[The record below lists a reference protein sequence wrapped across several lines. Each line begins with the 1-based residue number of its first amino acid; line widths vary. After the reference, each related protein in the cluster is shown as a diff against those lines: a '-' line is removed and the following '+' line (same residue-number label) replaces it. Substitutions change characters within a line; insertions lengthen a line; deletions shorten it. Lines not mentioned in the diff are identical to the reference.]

1 MAPFRLELRRKN
13 PSGLLVAAL
22 LLFNGLGLALVL
34 IAGRYPTSLY
44 VRNALFSEVV
54 DDQQVPSEAALNT
67 LLKHRIRQD
76 PSWLPVRSLFTS
88 TELVRLD
95 GLVSASRR
103 GDCRLPSDS
112 AFTVLSPADCLARAL
127 AKDVSPYMMG
137 GKCGLDGSL
146 RSRIGSVQRGVGCCS
161 DYNEAFLLRAQ
172 ATGLQ
177 AREVHNMGHTTAEYF
192 DPLRQRWHWLD
203 TSNRVQVA
211 DGEGQLLSAYQIR
224 SRFPW
229 RALRFIDLPPFSRDP
244 KASGDQFVGYLS
256 SANSIL
262 FWSKGQNILQIE
274 AFEGPLRRIGLPKEL
289 VQASSL
295 GLGVRPGWLVLAS
308 PEAAFR
314 FRLSSWLLKAGLVGF
329 VLSDLVLLAAALGF
343 RLTRNRVFR

>member
-1 MAPFRLELRRKN
+1 LTPLRVELRRKN
-13 PSGLLVAAL
+13 PSGLLAGAL
-22 LLFNGLGLALVL
+22 FLFNGLGLALVL
-34 IAGRYPTSLY
+34 TAGRYPISLY

-54 DDQQVPSEAALNT
+54 DDQQVTSEAALNT
-67 LLKHRIRQD
+67 LLKRRIRQD
-76 PSWLPVRSLFTS
+76 LAWLPARSLFTS
-88 TELVRLD
+88 TELVELD

-112 AFTVLSPADCLARAL
+112 PLTVLSPADCLARAL

-146 RSRIGSVQRGVGCCS
+146 RARIGLVRAGVGCCS

-172 ATGLQ
+172 AVGLQ
-177 AREVHNMGHTTAEYF
+177 AREVHNLGHTTAEYF
-192 DPLRQRWHWLD
+192 EPLRQRWHWLD
-203 TSNRVQVA
+203 TSNRVQVENS
-211 DGEGQLLSAYQIR
+211 EGQLVSAYTLR
-224 SRFPW
+224 NRFPW

-244 KASGDQFVGYLS
+244 KASGNQFPGYMS
-256 SANSIL
+256 SWNSIL

-274 AFEGPLRRIGLPKEL
+274 AFEGPLRRIGLPREL

-295 GLGVRPGWLVLAS
+295 ALGVRPGWLVLAQ

-314 FRLSSWLLKAGLVGF
+314 LRLSSWLLKAGLVGF
-329 VLSDLVLLAAALGF
+329 MLADLVLLGAALGF
-343 RLTRNRVFR
+343 RVTRNRVFI

>member
-1 MAPFRLELRRKN
+1 MAPFRIELRRKN

-22 LLFNGLGLALVL
+22 LLFNGLALALL
-34 IAGRYPTSLY
+34 LTAGRYPTSLY

-67 LLKHRIRQD
+67 LLKRRIRQD
-76 PSWLPVRSLFTS
+76 PAWLRARSLFTS
-88 TELVRLD
+88 TELARLD
-95 GLVSASRR
+95 ALVTASRNR
-103 GDCRLPSDS
+103 NCRLPSDS
-112 AFTVLSPADCLARAL
+112 AFTVFSPADCLARAL

-137 GKCGLDGSL
+137 VKCGLDGSL
-146 RSRIGSVQRGVGCCS
+146 RSRIGSVWRGVGCCS

-177 AREVHNMGHTTAEYF
+177 ARELHNMGHTTAEYF

-211 DGEGQLLSAYQIR
+211 DGDGQLLSAYQLR

-274 AFEGPLRRIGLPKEL
+274 AFEAPLRRIGLPKEL
-289 VQASSL
+289 VQAGSL

-329 VLSDLVLLAAALGF
+329 VFADFVLLAAVLGF

>member
-1 MAPFRLELRRKN
+1 MSPFRLELRRKN

-22 LLFNGLGLALVL
+22 LLFNGLALALVL
-34 IAGRYPTSLY
+34 TAGRYPISLY

-54 DDQQVPSEAALNT
+54 DDQQVTTEAALNT
-67 LLKHRIRQD
+67 LLKRRIRQD
-76 PSWLPVRSLFTS
+76 PAWLRARSLFTS

-95 GLVSASRR
+95 ALVSASRS

-112 AFTVLSPADCLARAL
+112 ALTVLSPADCLARAL

-146 RSRIGSVQRGVGCCS
+146 RARIGSVRQGIGCCS

-192 DPLRQRWHWLD
+192 EPQRQRWHWLD

-211 DGEGQLLSAYQIR
+211 NKEGQLLSAYRIR
-224 SRFPW
+224 VRFPW
-229 RALRFIDLPPFSRDP
+229 RSLRLIKLPPTSRDP
-244 KASGDQFVGYLS
+244 KANFDQFEGYLNS
-256 SANSIL
+256 SNSIL
-262 FWSKGQNILQIE
+262 YWSKGQNILQIE
-274 AFEGPLRRIGLPKEL
+274 AFEAPLRRIGLPKEL

-295 GLGVRPGWLVLAS
+295 GLGVRLGWLVLAS

-314 FRLSSWLLKAGLVGF
+314 FRMSSWLLKAGLVGF
-329 VLSDLVLLAAALGF
+329 VLANLVLLAAALGF